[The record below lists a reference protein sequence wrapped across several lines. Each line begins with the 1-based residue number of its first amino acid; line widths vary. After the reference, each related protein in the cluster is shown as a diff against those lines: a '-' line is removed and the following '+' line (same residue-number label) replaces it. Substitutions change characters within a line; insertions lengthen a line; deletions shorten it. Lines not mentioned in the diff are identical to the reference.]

1 MNADARLGLGDGG
14 AQALVADL
22 QARHGARTI
31 IVYGSRA
38 RGMGRPDSDLDVLAL
53 CERTGEVRDTRLFRG
68 VWLDAFIGDEAAFR
82 ITPEYLRLEGGCVLT
97 ESPPGRGAE
106 ILAEVDALI
115 ARGPQQAPE
124 DRAAD
129 RDWLWRM
136 LPRVAVGGTLGDAR
150 RAQLQDQLLPM
161 YFGLRGRWFR
171 GLPAALATLAAEAPA
186 DLAVLARALADG
198 ATASDLRAAVEVVVR
213 DCL

>member
-1 MNADARLGLGDGG
+1 MNADTSLGLGEGG
-14 AQALVADL
+14 AAALVADL

-38 RGMGRPDSDLDVLAL
+38 RGLGRPDSDLDVLAL
-53 CERTGEVRDTRLFRG
+53 CPRTGEVRDTRLFRG
-68 VWLDAFIGDEAAFR
+68 VWLDAFISDESAFA
-82 ITPEYLRLEGGCVLT
+82 ITPEYLRLEGGLVLL
-97 ESPPGRGAE
+97 ESEPGRGAAL
-106 ILAEVDALI
+106 LAEVEAVL

-136 LPRVAVGGTLGDAR
+136 LDRVAVGGILGDAR
-150 RAQLQDQLLPM
+150 RAQLRDQLLPM
-161 YFGLRGRWFR
+161 WFGLRGRWFR
-171 GLPAALATLAAEAPA
+171 GLPAGIVTLRAEAPA

-198 ATASDLRAAVEVVVR
+198 ATAADLRAAVEVVVR
-213 DCL
+213 DFA